1 MLKVIIFGGPGSGKG
16 TQSKLLAEKYQM
28 THLSTG
34 DLLRAEMEKGSE
46 LGRIAKSYTDGGN
59 LVPDEMIIK
68 ILAAT
73 IDEKKDAKG
82 FIFDGFPR
90 TVAQA
95 EIFDDLLKERG
106 YKLDAL
112 FELVTPD
119 EVLIERM
126 LSRAQTSGRADDNPE
141 TIRKRV
147 EVYHQQTAPVLDFYK
162 ARSMYTPIDG
172 TLSIEG
178 TAQAVADEVAAL
190 L

>member
-1 MLKVIIFGGPGSGKG
+1 MLNLIIFGGPGSGKG
-16 TQSKLLAEKYQM
+16 TQSKLLAEKFQL

-46 LGRIAKSYTDGGN
+46 LGRIAKSFTDGGN
-59 LVPDEMIIK
+59 LVPDEMIVK
-68 ILAAT
+68 ILASA
-73 IDEKKDAKG
+73 IDEHKNANG

-90 TVAQA
+90 TVSQA
-95 EIFDDLLKERG
+95 EVFDDMLKARAQ
-106 YKLDAL
+106 KLNAL
-112 FELVTPD
+112 FDLVTPD

-126 LSRAQTSGRADDNPE
+126 LFRAQTSGRADDNPE
-141 TIRKRV
+141 TIKKRV

-162 ARSMYTPIDG
+162 ARSMYTAIDG

-178 TAQAVADEVAAL
+178 TAQAIADEVAKL

>member
-1 MLKVIIFGGPGSGKG
+1 MLNIVIFGGPGSGKG
-16 TQSKLLAEKYQM
+16 TQSKLLAEKFQL

-46 LGRIAKSYTDGGN
+46 WGRIAKSYTDGGN

-68 ILAAT
+68 ILASA
-73 IDEKKDAKG
+73 IDEHKDAKG

-90 TVAQA
+90 TLAQA
-95 EIFDDLLKERG
+95 EVFGDLLKERG
-106 YKLDAL
+106 QQLNAL
-112 FELVTPD
+112 YELVTPD

-126 LSRAQTSGRADDNPE
+126 LFRAQTSGRADDNPE
-141 TIRKRV
+141 TIKKRV

-162 ARSMYTPIDG
+162 ARSLYTPIDG

-178 TAQAVADEVAAL
+178 TAQAIADAVATL